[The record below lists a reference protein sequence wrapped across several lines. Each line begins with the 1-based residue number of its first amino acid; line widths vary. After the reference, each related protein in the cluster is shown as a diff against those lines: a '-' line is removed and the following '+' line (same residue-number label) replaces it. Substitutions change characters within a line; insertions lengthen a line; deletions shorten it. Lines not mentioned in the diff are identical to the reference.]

1 MPTIEIKN
9 MHLYNNQV
17 KLKSKTLY
25 SSASDQKIETK
36 RKSKISLILGGC
48 KSGKSSYAYDY
59 ALSFGYDSTQ
69 RIVIATSK
77 SRIDEIILKSD
88 SLHTTKE
95 ENFTI
100 IEDNSN
106 IESTL
111 DNLPSSSQIV
121 VIDNITVWLSNLL
134 QSNSDIEA
142 KQQSFLDKI
151 SNAKEDVI
159 IISNMMGLGIDPK
172 NNEEQEIRNISG
184 VFNQKLAKIADN
196 VILMVAG
203 IPMKVKGELL

>member
-36 RKSKISLILGGC
+36 RKTKISLILGGC

-59 ALSFGYDSTQ
+59 ALSFGYDSSQ
-69 RIVIATSK
+69 RFVIATSK
-77 SRIDEIILKSD
+77 SRINEISEKSVA
-88 SLHTTKE
+88 LETTNE

-106 IESTL
+106 IDTTL
-111 DNLPSSSQIV
+111 ENIPSSSQIV
-121 VIDNITVWLSNLL
+121 VIDNITVWLTNLL
-134 QSNSDIEA
+134 NNQDDINL
-142 KQQSFLDKI
+142 KQDSLLNKI

-159 IISNMMGLGIDPK
+159 IISNMMGLGINPEDECEK
-172 NNEEQEIRNISG
+172 AIRNISG
-184 VFNQKLAKIADN
+184 IFNQKLAAICDN

-203 IPMKVKGELL
+203 IPMIVKGELL